1 MKNVLV
7 VDDDRVTRHLLQSVL
22 EKAGYSVTTAGDG
35 NEALERVR
43 RTGAVDPDLIL
54 LDVWMPGMSGLD
66 VFDHLRDEGL
76 QPRVVVMTSD
86 DTPETLLS
94 ALKGQALHFMAKP
107 IEPGALIEAVEQAL
121 SKDAALG
128 IEVVSSRPDWV
139 ELIVPC
145 TREAAA
151 RIEGF
156 LTHLD
161 TDLTPAVRESVG
173 YAFRELLLNAIE
185 WGGKLDPDRKVRIAY
200 LRAKRMLLYRIAD
213 PWPGFR
219 LEDLSHAAIT
229 HEGDPMEHMKARE
242 EKGLRPGGFGLMLVE
257 AKVDELLYNEARNEV
272 VFVKYLDPNQK
283 LQG

>member
-22 EKAGYSVTTAGDG
+22 EKAGYAVTTAGDG
-35 NEALERVR
+35 DEALEQAR
-43 RTGAVDPDLIL
+43 RTGVDAPDLIL

-66 VFDHLRDEGL
+66 VLTRLREGGRE
-76 QPRVVVMTSD
+76 PRVVVMTSD
-86 DTPETLLS
+86 DTPETLLR
-94 ALKGQALHFMAKP
+94 ALKGQALNFLSKP
-107 IEPGALIEAVEQAL
+107 IDPGALIEMVERAL

-139 ELIVPC
+139 ELTVPC

-161 TDLTPAVRESVG
+161 ADLTPEVRESVG
-173 YAFRELLLNAIE
+173 YAFRELLMNAIE
-185 WGGKLDPDRKVRIAY
+185 WGGRLDPHRKVRIAC

-213 PWPGFR
+213 PGPGFR
-219 LEDLSHAAIT
+219 LEDLSHAAIA
-229 HEGDPMEHMKARE
+229 HDGDPMEHMKIRE
-242 EKGLRPGGFGLMLVE
+242 EKGLRPGGFGLLLVH

-272 VFVKYLDPNQK
+272 VFVKYLDPS
-283 LQG
+283 

>member
-213 PWPGFR
+213 PGPGFR